1 MKIKMQF
8 GTVKTMI
15 ISLVA
20 LLAVAL
26 IVVDALLLAGVFGDL
41 VNVPVTC
48 VSLVTGVLIL
58 AFDLALLLGS
68 YYEFAD
74 DKFIANF
81 ALFYKVEILYTA
93 VTSVR
98 QNTEKGVAN
107 VSVVNDKGG
116 MSDLQLNLQGGTA
129 DKVAKELATKSGIL
143 VEYYT
148 EEKKD
153 KKD

>member
-8 GTVKTMI
+8 GTAKTAIMA
-15 ISLVA
+15 LVA
-20 LLAVAL
+20 LVAVAL
-26 IVVDALLLAGVFGDL
+26 IIIDALLIAGVFGAI

-48 VSLVTGVLIL
+48 VSLVAGVLIL
-58 AFDLALLLGS
+58 VFDLALLLGS

-74 DKFIANF
+74 DKFIAVF

-98 QNTEKGVAN
+98 QDTLKGVASI
-107 VSVVNDKGG
+107 SVVNDKGG

-129 DKVAKELATKSGIL
+129 DNVAKDLATKSGIL
-143 VEYYT
+143 VEYYA
-148 EEKKD
+148 EEKKN